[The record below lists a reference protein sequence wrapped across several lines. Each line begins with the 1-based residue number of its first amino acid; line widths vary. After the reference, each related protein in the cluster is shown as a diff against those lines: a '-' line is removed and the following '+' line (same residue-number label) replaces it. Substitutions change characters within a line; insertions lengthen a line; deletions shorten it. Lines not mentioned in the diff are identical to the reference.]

1 MTSPASTTSLVG
13 RHDERRTID
22 AAIDEARQGRPTTL
36 LVVGEPGIGKSAL
49 LADVRSRHPDA
60 AVLATAGI
68 ESEHSIPFATL
79 TALLAD
85 QDGNLERLDP
95 RAANLL
101 RAVATGSSP
110 ASLPAVAVALVELI
124 ATISD
129 HGLVLVE
136 LDDVHWFDPSSLAV
150 IEFALRRLGNLPVV
164 TVAASR
170 RPDALDVA
178 SPVIA
183 LGPLDRDSAQILL
196 DANGTVVG
204 DVAKRCW
211 DLCGGN
217 PLTLIEIG
225 MTLSADQRTG
235 ARPLPELLPVAGRLE
250 RWLAD
255 RIDVLAAPTRTALAT
270 LALAGSVPPAALLE
284 ALDRLGL
291 HRSDFDTAE
300 AAGVVECRGARI
312 TFGHPLY
319 STVAAAAVDGG
330 TRRTIH
336 RVLAATVSDT
346 SAERQAW
353 HLVEACETPADIADA
368 SAGLR
373 ALAERADASGAH
385 LAAADAWE
393 RLASLL
399 TDPDE
404 RSRAL
409 TAAGNASWSAGRPDL
424 AVPHLRAAR
433 DLVAPGP
440 TRAMATDVLG
450 QVVGWTESISEA
462 RRLLETEVDHVE
474 ADHPDLAV
482 QLLVSA
488 ATLAS
493 LAIDAD
499 ATALSD
505 RAEAIATRGN
515 DYTRIAS
522 RTVGTHVRLMSGDGS
537 VATRLADL
545 DALGAVIGDGI
556 DRSLIELTQLLA
568 FGSMVR
574 ERWDDARSRYER
586 LIAAARAASLG
597 GVETFGLAMSAEV
610 AWRTGRWSRARGDAA
625 FDAAFHAPLAGL
637 QGTFGDATLARVEAA
652 LGLVDDARA
661 HARAAVERGDQLA
674 MHSMSAW
681 GRHAL
686 GLADLADGD
695 PAAAAVHLEWI
706 WNVARASGAND
717 AGLLWW
723 QGDLLEALIAVGR
736 PDDARRLVDQLARE
750 AAVTGRRWPA
760 AIAARG
766 RGVLDNNAD
775 KLRGSVVALDALD
788 APFEAARSRLLLSS
802 LLDGDDARAC
812 MDDARLE
819 FERLG
824 ALPWVDRCREGA
836 GSAHGDRSPRQPV
849 LAAQL
854 TPAELRVA
862 TAVGSGMTTRDAAA
876 SLALSTRTVD
886 AHLRSIFRKLQI
898 TSRTQLAVLINSS
911 PTVPADRS
919 PAVARPTG

>member
-1 MTSPASTTSLVG
+1 MTSAASTTSLVG

-22 AAIDEARQGRPTTL
+22 TAVDGARQGRPTTL

-49 LADVRSRHPDA
+49 LADVRARHPDA
-60 AVLATAGI
+60 AILATAGI

-79 TALLAD
+79 TALFAD
-85 QDGNLERLDP
+85 QDANLERLDP
-95 RAANLL
+95 RAAGLL
-101 RAVATGSSP
+101 RAVAAGGSP

-150 IEFALRRLGNLPVV
+150 IEFALRRLGHLPVV

-170 RPDALDVA
+170 RPDALDLA
-178 SPVIA
+178 STVIA
-183 LGPLDRDSAQILL
+183 LGPLDHDSAQILL

-204 DVAKRCW
+204 EVSRRCW

-217 PLTLIEIG
+217 PLTLIQVG
-225 MTLSADQRTG
+225 MTLTADQRTG
-235 ARPLPELLPVAGRLE
+235 ARALPELLPVAGRLK

-255 RIDVLAAPTRTALAT
+255 RIDVLPATTRTALAT

-291 HRSDFDTAE
+291 HRRDLDTAE
-300 AAGVVECRGARI
+300 AAGVVECHGVRVA
-312 TFGHPLY
+312 FSHPLY
-319 STVAAAAVDGG
+319 ATVAAAAVDGG
-330 TRRTIH
+330 KRRTIH
-336 RVLAATVSDT
+336 RVLAATMSGT
-346 SAERQAW
+346 CPERQAW
-353 HLVEACETPADIADA
+353 HLVEACETPADIAA
-368 SAGLR
+368 ATSGLR
-373 ALAERADASGAH
+373 ALAERADAGGAH

-399 TDPDE
+399 THADE

-409 TAAGNASWSAGRPDL
+409 TAAGNAAWSAGRPDL
-424 AVPHLRAAR
+424 AVPLLSAAR
-433 DLVAPGP
+433 QLVAPGP

-450 QVVGWTESISEA
+450 QVVGWTDSIGAA
-462 RRLLETEVDHVE
+462 RRLLEAEVSHVE

-493 LAIDAD
+493 LAIAAD
-499 ATALSD
+499 ATALAD
-505 RAEAIATRGN
+505 RAEAIATRGSE
-515 DYTRIAS
+515 YTRIAS

-537 VATRLADL
+537 IAARLADL
-545 DALGAVIGDGI
+545 DALGAVVGDGDGI
-556 DRSLIELTQLLA
+556 DRSFIELAQLLA

-574 ERWDDARSRYER
+574 ERWDDARSRYEH
-586 LIAAARAASLG
+586 LIAAARSASLG

-610 AWRTGRWSRARGDAA
+610 AWRTGRWSRARADAA

-637 QGTFGDATLARVEAA
+637 QGTFGGATLARVEAA

-661 HARAAVERGDQLA
+661 HACAAVERGDQLG
-674 MHSMSAW
+674 MHSMGAW

-695 PAAAAVHLEWI
+695 PASAVVHLEWI
-706 WNVARASGAND
+706 WNVERASGAND

-736 PDDARRLVDQLARE
+736 RDDARHLVDQLAAE

-766 RGVLDNNAD
+766 RGVVEGDID
-775 KLRGSVVALDALD
+775 ELRGSVAALDALD

-802 LLDGDDARAC
+802 LLDGDDGHAC
-812 MDDARLE
+812 LEDARIG

-824 ALPWVDRCREGA
+824 ALPWADRCRAA
-836 GSAHGDRSPRQPV
+836 GSAHGDRSPRRPV

-898 TSRTQLAVLINSS
+898 TSRTQLAVLISS
-911 PTVPADRS
+911 PAHGPR
-919 PAVARPTG
+919 